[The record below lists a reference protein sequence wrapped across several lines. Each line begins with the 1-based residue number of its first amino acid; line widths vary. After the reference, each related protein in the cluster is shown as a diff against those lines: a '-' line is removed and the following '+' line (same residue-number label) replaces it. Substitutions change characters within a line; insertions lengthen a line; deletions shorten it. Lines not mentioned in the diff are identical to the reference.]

1 MSRVPPQR
9 RGAARETAV
18 PLTPRRQ
25 YAGGHK
31 AQATARQGGAAGTA
45 AASQPLASWD
55 GSPSGRRRFTGSVHD
70 SPPGRPWCRHGY
82 PRPTP
87 PLEEHR
93 SYHVVRHLYA
103 RQVS

>member
-45 AASQPLASWD
+45 AASLPLASGMD
-55 GSPSGRRRFTGSVHD
+55 TRCPEVYRRAG
-70 SPPGRPWCRHGY
+70 P
-82 PRPTP
+82 
-87 PLEEHR
+87 
-93 SYHVVRHLYA
+93 
-103 RQVS
+103 